1 VLAAMLAS
9 QAAAQSQLAM
19 PPEVVDGLTA
29 AARSNLTM
37 ARLQDGSPVPPETP
51 EERAQPIVPRALE
64 EQTIDRALLS
74 MITDVCGLDSD
85 ALSYLPYMR
94 KIRESARYSDRQI
107 AYIGLLHGL
116 SMGSFLKAMDPSLC
130 TPELIEDLKRTAA
143 EQPVATP

>member
-1 VLAAMLAS
+1 MLAP
-9 QAAAQSQLAM
+9 QAAAQNTLAI
-19 PPEVVDGLTA
+19 PTEIVDGLTA

-74 MITDVCGLDSD
+74 TMMDVCELDSD

-107 AYIGLLHGL
+107 AYIGLLHGV
-116 SMGSFLKAMDPSLC
+116 SMGSFSRAMDSSLC
-130 TPELIEDLKRTAA
+130 NPELTEDLKRTAA
-143 EQPVATP
+143 EEPVATP